1 MFLLHH
7 FPLHDYVKCS
17 YATHNL
23 QIQVQKLK
31 KIIIFF
37 LLIFKVQDIAC
48 PQSTISPLVFPL
60 PYKLKADV
68 FINEKEGI

>member
-1 MFLLHH
+1 MLNAVTQRITFK
-7 FPLHDYVKCS
+7 YRYRS
-17 YATHNL
+17 
-23 QIQVQKLK
+23 LK